1 MRAVVQRVSRS
12 SVSVDNV
19 VIGSVEKGLTVL
31 LGVESG
37 DTEKDVDY
45 MVDKIINLRI
55 FEDEDEIMNFSLLDV
70 KGEMLAISQFTLLGD
85 CRKGR
90 RPSYKNAAR
99 PGDANALYESFVE
112 KSRAK
117 DVRVETGKFQ
127 ADMTV
132 DIVNDGPVTLL
143 IDSNKTF

>member
-1 MRAVVQRVSRS
+1 MRAVVQRVRRS
-12 SVSVDNV
+12 SVSVDDE
-19 VIGSVEKGLTVL
+19 IIASVEKGIMVL

-45 MVDKIINLRI
+45 MVEKIINLRI
-55 FEDEDEIMNFSLLDV
+55 FEDDDEVMNYSLLDI

-90 RPSYKNAAR
+90 RPSYKNAEK
-99 PGDANALYESFVE
+99 PDQANTLYESFVE
-112 KSRAK
+112 KSRLK
-117 DVRVETGKFQ
+117 DVRVKTGKFQ
-127 ADMTV
+127 AEMIV